1 MCGRIRYTKRKIY
14 HKLKSNKEVS
24 DCNIN
29 ENVAMLGSK
38 NLNFLEMMEKVQ
50 PKILRLSTNLW
61 KRLRD
66 GYIHGMQCMAVHVA
80 HLNNGEICFLKKIDH
95 DGDEGDVEVLYLK
108 ASWNF
113 GLHFEIKS
121 YARHI
126 YIM

>member
-1 MCGRIRYTKRKIY
+1 MEMVEFIPMCGSIRYTKRKIY

-38 NLNFLEMMEKVQ
+38 NLNFFEMMEKVQ

-80 HLNNGEICFLKKIDH
+80 HLNNGEICFLKKIHH

-108 ASWNF
+108 AS
-113 GLHFEIKS
+113 
-121 YARHI
+121 
-126 YIM
+126 